1 MNAKLSIMSLL
12 SFALSGI
19 YVFSNLFYSFTLFII
34 GFVFIWGVFKNKNI
48 WYHSSA
54 HLVVGTIMGVVLAFY
69 ELIYFLSNILVFFME
84 NTDFPSIE
92 YFVILF
98 GIFSYI
104 LFKIELHHLKERKN
118 QIN

>member
-1 MNAKLSIMSLL
+1 MNAKLSIMSLI
-12 SFALSGI
+12 SFALSGF
-19 YVFSNLFYSFTLFII
+19 YVYSNLFYSFSLFII

-54 HLVVGTIMGVVLAFY
+54 HLVVGTIMAIVLSIY

-84 NTDFPSIE
+84 NIDFPTIE
-92 YFVILF
+92 YPVIIF
-98 GIFSYI
+98 GILSYV
-104 LFKIELHHLKERKN
+104 LFKIELNHLKEKRN